1 MEVGGEGGRGRLV
14 IQLKPLD
21 ILYYTADNVDFYD
34 GLSSSPPFQPFLPSN
49 LSSLPFLPPLLL
61 FLFFLLSLL
70 PP

>member
-1 MEVGGEGGRGRLV
+1 MEVGGEGGRGCLV

-34 GLSSSPPFQPFLPSN
+34 VLSSSPPFIP
-49 LSSLPFLPPLLL
+49 SSLPFFPPLLL

-70 PP
+70 SP